1 MTFESKQLGAKSEDR
16 AAQLLMEKGMK
27 ILARNFRCPLGEID
41 LVAQD
46 GPTLVFVE
54 VKSRRSL
61 DFGPASLAVNWRKQ
75 KKLAQLAQF
84 FIKQNKLFNVPC
96 RFDVIS
102 IHYPEPGK
110 PILDHIPNAFALR
123 R

>member
-1 MTFESKQLGAKSEDR
+1 MTFARKQLGAGSEER
-16 AAQLLMEKGMK
+16 ASRLLEEKGMK
-27 ILARNFRCPLGEID
+27 ILARNFRCALGEID

-75 KKLAQLAQF
+75 KKITQLAQLYL
-84 FIKQNKLFNVPC
+84 KQRKLFNIPC
-96 RFDVIS
+96 RFDVVS
-102 IHYPEPGK
+102 IHYPEQGK
-110 PILDHIPNAFALR
+110 PLLDHIPNAFSVR